1 MSIKPIIDNIQ
12 VMLEL
17 VAIAIFII
25 RIYVKK
31 KKQLPVKKYNRAII
45 ICGICWFVL
54 ESSMQL
60 ISFPTLESAI
70 TFQGQN
76 MSETEMI
83 YGENSALVV
92 GIKDGTT
99 AFDVFG
105 QERGRWKMSN
115 YVFSGVTECSMD
127 CENTRDYM
135 IVMERHK
142 LSGGVYIMVIDYSS
156 TYQEEKTILDSEGT
170 HFDSICASSS
180 ENGNRMY
187 FGYMEDVPKSYEV
200 MVNKEKL
207 KFDWEWAFE
216 FLT

>member
-70 TFQGQN
+70 
-76 MSETEMI
+76 
-83 YGENSALVV
+83 
-92 GIKDGTT
+92 
-99 AFDVFG
+99 AF
-105 QERGRWKMSN
+105 
-115 YVFSGVTECSMD
+115 
-127 CENTRDYM
+127 
-135 IVMERHK
+135 
-142 LSGGVYIMVIDYSS
+142 
-156 TYQEEKTILDSEGT
+156 
-170 HFDSICASSS
+170 
-180 ENGNRMY
+180 
-187 FGYMEDVPKSYEV
+187 
-200 MVNKEKL
+200 
-207 KFDWEWAFE
+207 
-216 FLT
+216 

>member
-12 VMLEL
+12 AVLEL
-17 VAIAIFII
+17 VAIAIFIV

-31 KKQLPVKKYNRAII
+31 KKQLPVKKYNRAIS
-45 ICGICWFVL
+45 ICGICWLVL
-54 ESSMQL
+54 EASMQF
-60 ISFPTLESAI
+60 ISFPTLEAAI

-105 QERGRWKMSN
+105 QEHGRWKMSN

-135 IVMERHK
+135 IVMEQHK

-156 TYQEEKTILDSEGT
+156 TYPEKKTVLDSEGT
-170 HFDSICASSS
+170 HFDTVCASSG
-180 ENGNRMY
+180 ENGNRIY
-187 FGYMEDVPKSYEV
+187 FGYMEDIPQNYEV
-200 MVNKEKL
+200 MVNKEQL
-207 KFDWEWAFE
+207 KFDWKWAFK
-216 FLT
+216 FLA